1 MDPYLVGMDP
11 YLEGMNPYLRYGSI
25 LFGNGYSEMC
35 FSHIGKVQVQVKVP
49 SH

>member
-25 LFGNGYSEMC
+25 LFGNGYSDYLVGTDK
-35 FSHIGKVQVQVKVP
+35 IVTL
-49 SH
+49 